1 MADLGR
7 KPKKLATD
15 SIRPIAVFGGACLF
29 KSKSV
34 ILAAALALVV
44 PMLTIAQT
52 HATVKFT
59 PLTTLNRIVLT

>member
-1 MADLGR
+1 MLHLRLVGR
-7 KPKKLATD
+7 V
-15 SIRPIAVFGGACLF
+15 RPIAVFGGACLF

-34 ILAAALALVV
+34 ILAAAIDLVV